1 MSFLSDLLGSAYKEG
16 MTEEEISK
24 ALETVKLTDDAE
36 MNRLKT
42 ALSKSNSEAAD
53 YKKKLREKQTDDE
66 AKAAADKEAFDKMV
80 EENNTLKRS
89 IAIAEKKAKLIG
101 MGYEEKMADETAVAM
116 IDGDMDKVLTNQ
128 SVYLEAQKKAIQAD
142 HMRKTPRPATG
153 VEEGGTDYDKLI
165 ETAKANGSLAEV
177 AYYTR
182 LKAQEEAESE

>member
-24 ALETVKLTDDAE
+24 ALEGIELGNEAE
-36 MNRLKT
+36 LNRLKT

-80 EENNTLKRS
+80 EENNSLKRS

-116 IDGDMDKVLTNQ
+116 IDGDMDKVLSNQ
-128 SVYLEAQKKAIQAD
+128 SVYLETQRKAIQAD
-142 HMRKTPRPATG
+142 HMRKTPRPASG
-153 VEEGGTDYDKLI
+153 AEEGGTDYDKLI
-165 ETAKANGSLAEV
+165 ETARANNSLAEV

>member
-24 ALETVKLTDDAE
+24 ALEGIELGNEAE
-36 MNRLKT
+36 LNRLKA

-80 EENNTLKRS
+80 EENNNLKRS
-89 IAIAEKKAKLIG
+89 IAIAEKKAKLLG

-116 IDGDMDKVLTNQ
+116 IDGDMDKVLSNQ
-128 SVYLEAQKKAIQAD
+128 SVYLEAQKKAIEAN

-153 VEEGGTDYDKLI
+153 AEEGGTDYDKLI
-165 ETAKANGSLAEV
+165 ETARANGSIAEV

-182 LKAQEEAESE
+182 LKAQEESESE

>member
-24 ALETVKLTDDAE
+24 ALEGIELGNEAE
-36 MNRLKT
+36 LNRLKT

-80 EENNTLKRS
+80 EENNSLKRS

-116 IDGDMDKVLTNQ
+116 IDGDMDKVLSNQ
-128 SVYLEAQKKAIQAD
+128 SVYLETQRKAIEAN
-142 HMRKTPRPATG
+142 HMRKTPRPASG
-153 VEEGGTDYDKLI
+153 AEEGGTDYDKLI

>member
-16 MTEEEISK
+16 MTEDEISK

-116 IDGDMDKVLTNQ
+116 IDGDMDKVLANQ